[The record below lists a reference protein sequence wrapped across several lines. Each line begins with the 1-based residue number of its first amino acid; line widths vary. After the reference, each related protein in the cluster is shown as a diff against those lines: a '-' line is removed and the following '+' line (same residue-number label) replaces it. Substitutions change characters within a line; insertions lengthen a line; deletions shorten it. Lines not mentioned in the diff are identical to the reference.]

1 MKNTQKIFQKY
12 LSASARGAK
21 REDSAPAPVKQ
32 VVPATTLRKNKSS
45 FFKWI
50 IPMLMESI
58 NVTVILLSKNKAF

>member
-12 LSASARGAK
+12 LSASARGSK
-21 REDSAPAPVKQ
+21 REDFAHAPVKQ

-50 IPMLMESI
+50 IPVLMGSI
-58 NVTVILLSKNKAF
+58 NVEVILLLKNKAF

>member
-1 MKNTQKIFQKY
+1 MKKIFQKY

-32 VVPATTLRKNKSS
+32 VVPAATLRKNKSS

-50 IPMLMESI
+50 IPVLMESI
-58 NVTVILLSKNKAF
+58 NVKVTLVSKNKAF